1 MTLILQGLRVLRWT
15 ELGEILQL
23 VEMVYSEAGAQA
35 PTLNLTFLCDNRSQQ
50 IIFFV
55 LYSLEQ
61 NCSLVVFFSP
71 ILNFLVW

>member
-1 MTLILQGLRVLRWT
+1 MTSILQGLRVLRWT

-50 IIFFV
+50 IIFLF
-55 LYSLEQ
+55 
-61 NCSLVVFFSP
+61 
-71 ILNFLVW
+71 

>member
-50 IIFFV
+50 IIFFF
-55 LYSLEQ
+55 LYSLEH
-61 NCSLVVFFSP
+61 CSLVVFF
-71 ILNFLVW
+71 

>member
-1 MTLILQGLRVLRWT
+1 MTSILQGLRVLRWT

-50 IIFFV
+50 IIFFF
-55 LYSLEQ
+55 LYSLEH
-61 NCSLVVFFSP
+61 CSLVVFF
-71 ILNFLVW
+71 